1 MRSVAQRL
9 TKTGDNHRMQSSTRY
24 SLSLPPSLDLFLCL
38 VLFAD
43 WISAPF
49 SLTLD
54 LLSLQSPAT
63 HTHPLTHLKAD
74 TGGPVSFPLLSVFRV
89 RHTFSTSEKNLFFL
103 LLFLDHW
110 GGVEWCDRFTHLCHS
125 DEHRG
130 PCLPASPPGDEAAK
144 RLWVF
149 LLLYPPSICS
159 QLPREDSSDAG
170 L

>member
-54 LLSLQSPAT
+54 LLSLQSPPT
-63 HTHPLTHLKAD
+63 HSPTSKPILAVQSHFLSYRFLECETHFLYFRKKL
-74 TGGPVSFPLLSVFRV
+74 VLSSSFFGSL
-89 RHTFSTSEKNLFFL
+89 
-103 LLFLDHW
+103 

-130 PCLPASPPGDEAAK
+130 PCLPASPPGDGAAK